1 MNAIE
6 LLKSDHDKVEELFK
20 QVEATEDENKK
31 HGLFTQIKAELE
43 THTHIEETIFYPA
56 IMVNK
61 EIKDIV
67 LEGLEEHKQA
77 KTLLRDIPNL
87 SDGSEKFDA
96 KLKVL
101 MEDVEHHV
109 EEEESEMFPLVKKAF
124 DKEQLEKLGEQLQS
138 EKLSFQKSQA
148 ASAS

>member
-1 MNAIE
+1 MNAVE

-61 EIKDIV
+61 EI
-67 LEGLEEHKQA
+67 
-77 KTLLRDIPNL
+77 
-87 SDGSEKFDA
+87 
-96 KLKVL
+96 
-101 MEDVEHHV
+101 
-109 EEEESEMFPLVKKAF
+109 
-124 DKEQLEKLGEQLQS
+124 
-138 EKLSFQKSQA
+138 
-148 ASAS
+148 

>member
-1 MNAIE
+1 
-6 LLKSDHDKVEELFK
+6 
-20 QVEATEDENKK
+20 
-31 HGLFTQIKAELE
+31 
-43 THTHIEETIFYPA
+43 
-56 IMVNK
+56 
-61 EIKDIV
+61 
-67 LEGLEEHKQA
+67 
-77 KTLLRDIPNL
+77 
-87 SDGSEKFDA
+87 
-96 KLKVL
+96 